1 MRKNLFSLVVVAG
14 LALAVAS
21 SAFTAVVDSVRET
34 TLRLRDFILDGVL
47 AVVKPFGRAAD
58 WRDLVQPAVQL
69 VQACAYALKLAKR
82 ERPNV
87 HPSWRMCPSI

>member
-1 MRKNLFSLVVVAG
+1 MRKLFLATATLIAG
-14 LALAVAS
+14 LAMAASAACADAVTS
-21 SAFTAVVDSVRET
+21 FRET
-34 TLRLRDFILDGVL
+34 TIRLRDFILDGVI
-47 AVVKPFGRAAD
+47 AVFKPFGRTAD